1 MTPEVKNSADMKGF
15 ARTVLTVE
23 EESMCLNFRIFLRLS
38 IEREKADSSNT
49 VAARETFDSPHV

>member
-1 MTPEVKNSADMKGF
+1 MKGF

-38 IEREKADSSNT
+38 NEGGKADSSKRSSNK
-49 VAARETFDSPHV
+49 AAGEK